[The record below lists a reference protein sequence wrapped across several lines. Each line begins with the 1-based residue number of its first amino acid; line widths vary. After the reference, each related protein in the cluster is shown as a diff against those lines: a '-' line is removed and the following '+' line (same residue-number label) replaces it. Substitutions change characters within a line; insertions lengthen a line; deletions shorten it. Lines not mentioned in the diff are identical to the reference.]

1 MEQSN
6 FNVQFRLEN
15 HSESVFCSTKLKD
28 GRFAT
33 GSKDKSIII
42 YNKKTF
48 KPDLTIKER
57 NDFVICIIQL
67 SSGELA
73 SSSNDRTIKIYNIN
87 ENEYQVIQIL
97 EYHTDS
103 IWKILELKNKQ
114 LISCSR
120 DNSMIFYCKNNNK
133 YIKDYSISTNGLNG
147 PVIHVNDDEIC
158 FGEQSNICFYNLIE
172 RKIISIINNIHFSSY
187 SNDTLIMI
195 TKDLLLVAGRDILS
209 IINVNSHNLIRII
222 NVVNSSYIYCTC
234 LLNENMLLTGDFN
247 KRILIWKIEGDNLRL
262 ISKKENA
269 HDNSIF
275 TLLKLGNDQI
285 LSGSDDNFAKIWKLK
300 DN

>member
-1 MEQSN
+1 ME
-6 FNVQFRLEN
+6 
-15 HSESVFCSTKLKD
+15 D
-28 GRFAT
+28 FAT

-48 KPDLTIKER
+48 KPDLTIKEH

-133 YIKDYSISTNGLNG
+133 YIK
-147 PVIHVNDDEIC
+147 E
-158 FGEQSNICFYNLIE
+158 F
-172 RKIISIINNIHFSSY
+172 
-187 SNDTLIMI
+187 M
-195 TKDLLLVAGRDILS
+195 
-209 IINVNSHNLIRII
+209 
-222 NVVNSSYIYCTC
+222 
-234 LLNENMLLTGDFN
+234 
-247 KRILIWKIEGDNLRL
+247 
-262 ISKKENA
+262 
-269 HDNSIF
+269 
-275 TLLKLGNDQI
+275 
-285 LSGSDDNFAKIWKLK
+285 
-300 DN
+300 